1 MWAYD
6 LHTLHFLAVND
17 AAVEKYGYTRAEF
30 LQMTLADIRPREDVD
45 LLLQQ
50 IAEKRSSLQHSGVWR
65 HRLKD
70 GTIIF
75 VEIMSHVLALQ
86 GHEAVL
92 VVAQDI
98 TERRQ
103 AEIALRLSEE
113 KYRGLMESL
122 DSVIATVDAEGRF
135 LYMNDVAAAQ
145 LGATPRELIGKTMHE
160 LFPEPVAARQLEH
173 VRVAIRAD
181 QPMVYENQSS
191 IRGQPRWYRT
201 SIQPIHDEH
210 GRVAYA
216 LINSTDIHELK
227 RAEQDL
233 RELNRTLEERVRERT
248 AEVQDLYDNA
258 PTGYHSLDAD
268 GRFIQINQTELDQLG
283 YTRAEVIGRP
293 FTDFVT
299 AAGKAKF
306 EAGYG
311 GFTQRGLA
319 HDVEFEMVR
328 KDGTTFCAVVSAR
341 AVYDAAGAFVMSRST
356 VFDITARKRA
366 EDALRLANVEMER
379 AVRLKDEFLAN
390 MSHELRTPLTGIL
403 ALGENLQEQI
413 YGPLNERQLKTLRYI
428 ENSGRHLLALINDL
442 LDLSKIEAGR
452 FELELEPLVVED
464 VCQASLLFVR
474 EMAHKKNIGLA
485 YVNGHGRAAMVAD
498 ARRLKQMLV
507 NLLSNAVKF
516 TPEGGHVS
524 LQVTLEPQARQIVFA
539 VEDSGIGIPA
549 GDMSKLFQP
558 FTQLDSTLAR
568 QYEGTGLGLALVKR
582 LAGQHGG
589 TVEVTSAGVPGQ
601 GSCFRILLPYPGDA

>member
-1 MWAYD
+1 
-6 LHTLHFLAVND
+6 
-17 AAVEKYGYTRAEF
+17 
-30 LQMTLADIRPREDVD
+30 
-45 LLLQQ
+45 
-50 IAEKRSSLQHSGVWR
+50 
-65 HRLKD
+65 
-70 GTIIF
+70 
-75 VEIMSHVLALQ
+75 
-86 GHEAVL
+86 
-92 VVAQDI
+92 
-98 TERRQ
+98 
-103 AEIALRLSEE
+103 
-113 KYRGLMESL
+113 
-122 DSVIATVDAEGRF
+122 
-135 LYMNDVAAAQ
+135 
-145 LGATPRELIGKTMHE
+145 
-160 LFPEPVAARQLEH
+160 
-173 VRVAIRAD
+173 
-181 QPMVYENQSS
+181 
-191 IRGQPRWYRT
+191 
-201 SIQPIHDEH
+201 
-210 GRVAYA
+210 
-216 LINSTDIHELK
+216 LK